1 MLWIPQTMEELIRTA
16 QEQLKCSGTSI
27 LSEDGGRI
35 LDVDMISDKQ
45 KLYVVMDQDSTT
57 EQLKYDHLITKTCML
72 VRSGCFFP
80 VSSTHPMEK
89 DLHKLRNAM
98 KYILLYSIT
107 ESL

>member
-1 MLWIPQTMEELIRTA
+1 MFPFHPWGPEDKKREGVMLWIPQTMEELIRTA

-57 EQLKYDHLITKTCML
+57 K
-72 VRSGCFFP
+72 
-80 VSSTHPMEK
+80 
-89 DLHKLRNAM
+89 
-98 KYILLYSIT
+98 
-107 ESL
+107 